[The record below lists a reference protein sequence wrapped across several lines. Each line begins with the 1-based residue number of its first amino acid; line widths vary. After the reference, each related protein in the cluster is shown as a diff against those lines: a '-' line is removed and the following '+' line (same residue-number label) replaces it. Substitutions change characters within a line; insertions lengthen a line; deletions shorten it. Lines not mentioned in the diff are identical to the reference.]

1 MGTFRFNRRIKTG
14 PNTYMNIGKNGVS
27 TSFRAGGMTFTSG
40 KNGSYVTTGIPGT
53 GMSYR
58 QKIGGGSSNGQRPKK
73 GNQYSGGAF
82 LALIGMGVL
91 FALPTF
97 INSSMMITI
106 LLSIFGACMIIAA
119 VIILWSKCVTIPKA
133 RRELG
138 DALEAEEAT
147 VLEEIAQTVQSL
159 KSKLDSENNPLKK
172 KAYEAI
178 VTNYP
183 YVRLYNYYTSRK
195 TEFEQRPDFK
205 QSFVQEFYEANN
217 EAISNLGSPTIVDI
231 DGDIDNITRLKYN
244 FVGTAFNALGIS
256 NSLEM
261 NGCELNGQV
270 FKPSCAQF
278 FYLSVGKNEIPN
290 LRCKEGNYFIYPTFI
305 LKYDGG
311 DKITFY
317 SMDSVSAKTELSEM
331 RTAANRAPLGAN
343 VIKTTW
349 VHMTKNG
356 QPDARYSNNP
366 KYVTYQGVNIFIAPC
381 RNLKLFEASIG
392 AATSFAK
399 AINILSGYIS
409 PSAIETKEI
418 LKSLDEKR
426 NKFNQKLVQHLTSE
440 PQLPEI
446 LKYVCS
452 QETVSTSDLQRKF
465 ACGFNRAGK
474 YMDLLEDLTIVG
486 PANGASPR
494 EVLWDAESL
503 THVLSQIEVEA
514 KTSSSV
520 NEKPVKPEPTSKRG
534 KPTTTLNSEVKSHQ
548 KELETLIGLESVKQE
563 VNDLSSF
570 IKIQQMRQSKGLK
583 ASPISYHC
591 VFTGNPGTG
600 KTTVARIIADIYKE
614 LGVLSKGHLVET
626 DRSGLVAEYVGQTAV
641 KTNKVIDSALDGVL
655 FIDEAYSLAPASS
668 NDFGHEAIATLL
680 KRMED
685 NRDWLIVI
693 LAGYGDEMQTFID
706 ANPGLQ
712 SRFNRYIHFPDYSA
726 DELVEIFLSNLKKN
740 EYVLADDALNTLKK
754 EINDAVSKKDKN
766 FGNART
772 IRNIFERTLQNQARR
787 ISKSGDLSTESLQTI
802 TKEDIPDL

>member
-1 MGTFRFNRRIKTG
+1 M
-14 PNTYMNIGKNGVS
+14 
-27 TSFRAGGMTFTSG
+27 
-40 KNGSYVTTGIPGT
+40 
-53 GMSYR
+53 
-58 QKIGGGSSNGQRPKK
+58 Q
-73 GNQYSGGAF
+73 
-82 LALIGMGVL
+82 
-91 FALPTF
+91 
-97 INSSMMITI
+97 
-106 LLSIFGACMIIAA
+106 
-119 VIILWSKCVTIPKA
+119 
-133 RRELG
+133 
-138 DALEAEEAT
+138 
-147 VLEEIAQTVQSL
+147 
-159 KSKLDSENNPLKK
+159 
-172 KAYEAI
+172 
-178 VTNYP
+178 
-183 YVRLYNYYTSRK
+183 
-195 TEFEQRPDFK
+195 
-205 QSFVQEFYEANN
+205 
-217 EAISNLGSPTIVDI
+217 
-231 DGDIDNITRLKYN
+231 YN
-244 FVGTAFNALGIS
+244 FVGTTFNGLAIS
-256 NSLEM
+256 NTLGM

-270 FKPSCAQF
+270 FKPTCAQF

-317 SMDSVSAKTELSEM
+317 SMDSVSVKAEPSEIKTAVDM
-331 RTAANRAPLGAN
+331 VPLGAN
-343 VIKTTW
+343 VIRTTW
-349 VHMTKNG
+349 EHMTKNG

-366 KYVTYQGVNIFIAPC
+366 KYVTYQGVNILINPC
-381 RNLKLFEASIG
+381 HNLKLFEASVG

-399 AINILSGYIS
+399 AINMLSGDAS
-409 PSAIETKEI
+409 TTATETKEPE
-418 LKSLDEKR
+418 KSFDEER
-426 NKFNQKLVQHLTSE
+426 NRFNQKLEQYLKSE
-440 PQLPEI
+440 PQLLEI

-452 QETVSTSDLQRKF
+452 QETVSTSNLQRNF
-465 ACGFNRAGK
+465 ACGYNRAGK

-486 PANGASPR
+486 PATGTSPR
-494 EVLWDAESL
+494 EVLWDTETL
-503 THVLSQIEVEA
+503 THVLSQIEEGS
-514 KTSSSV
+514 KTTPSV
-520 NEKPVKPEPTSKRG
+520 SEKPVKPEPKSKSGKTSA
-534 KPTTTLNSEVKSHQ
+534 TVKSDIKNHQ
-548 KELETLIGLESVKQE
+548 KELESLIGLESVKQE

-668 NDFGHEAIATLL
+668 NDFGHEAMATLL

-685 NRDWLIVI
+685 NRDRLIVI

-740 EYVLADDALNTLKK
+740 EYVLADDALDTLKK

-787 ISKSGDLSTESLQTI
+787 ISKSGDISTESLQTI